1 MTPPTDLLPPNPE
14 LGEVAFAAGRAWR
27 FTLGG
32 WVHYPLTAMGSRA
45 EWLALGL
52 RLDTAF
58 RRNLVTAENV
68 TRALAAGGIAA
79 LRRYLA
85 SGHLDGRRVARVMQ
99 GARLNVTNRLDRR
112 TVEAWRGGAD
122 RYGTIIANRIERA
135 VDEASSVTFL
145 QLRTWVQQ
153 AGQQAVWNGHDAE
166 AAAVATLAEAEFK
179 TWVRAWPRT
188 RHRDHHDRLEGI
200 TIPIDADFV
209 MPGGPNSGRRVSA
222 PRAWDDVSDPAEWM
236 NCGHALR
243 FERQVTR
250 EMAEPALRNR
260 GVLYDPRPRPRPA
273 N

>member
-1 MTPPTDLLPPNPE
+1 MSAL
-14 LGEVAFAAGRAWR
+14 
-27 FTLGG
+27 
-32 WVHYPLTAMGSRA
+32 GSRA

-79 LRRYLA
+79 LRRYLS

-99 GARLNVTNRLDRR
+99 GGRLRVTNRLDRR
-112 TVEAWRGGAD
+112 AVEAWRGGAD
-122 RYGTIIANRIERA
+122 RYATIIANRIERT
-135 VDEASSVTFL
+135 VDEASGVTFL

-153 AGQQAVWNGHDAE
+153 AGQQAVWNGHDQE
-166 AAAVATLAEAEFK
+166 AAAVATLAKAEFK

>member
-1 MTPPTDLLPPNPE
+1 MTPPTDLLPANPE

-112 TVEAWRGGAD
+112 AVEAWRGGAD
-122 RYGTIIANRIERA
+122 RYASIIANRIERT
-135 VDEASSVTFL
+135 VDEASGVTFL

-153 AGQQAVWNGHDAE
+153 AGQQAVWNGHDQE

-188 RHRDHHDRLEGI
+188 KHRDYHDRLEGV
-200 TIPIDADFV
+200 TIPVDSAFII
-209 MPGGPNSGRRVSA
+209 PGGPDPGARVHGPRDWANA
-222 PRAWDDVSDPAEWM
+222 PSPGNWM

-250 EMAEPALRNR
+250 EQAEPALRNR